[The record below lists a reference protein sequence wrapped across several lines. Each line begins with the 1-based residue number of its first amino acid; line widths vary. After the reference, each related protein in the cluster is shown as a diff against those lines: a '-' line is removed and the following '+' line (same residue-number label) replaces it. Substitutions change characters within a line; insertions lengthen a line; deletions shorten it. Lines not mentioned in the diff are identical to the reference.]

1 MTTNPA
7 YETLL
12 LTHTGSKLYGLNHAN
27 SDNDTYRIIK
37 TLDNN
42 RKRNAKHK
50 ITGDEDEITIDF
62 RTFANFAYEGQIQAL
77 EAMFSPIATI
87 DHLTEFRSSFYA
99 GLNMDQMIGRYRR
112 TITKFAHGNFKHRR
126 HAMRLAI
133 NLDEAIANRGRF
145 NPRLSAENIAKI
157 TEQAND
163 PDFCTHL
170 QALSIYDLHLNTDE
184 INANLFAEL
193 AEFAETQQ
201 S

>member
-1 MTTNPA
+1 MNTNRDS
-7 YETLL
+7 ETLL

-42 RKRNAKHK
+42 RKRNARQK
-50 ITGDEDEITIDF
+50 ITGNEDELTIDF
-62 RTFANFAYEGQIQAL
+62 RTFADFAYSGQPQAL

-87 DHLTEFRSSFYA
+87 DHLHEFRSSFYA
-99 GLNMDQMIGRYRR
+99 GLNQDQMIGRYRK

-133 NLDEAIANRGRF
+133 NLDEAIINRGRF

-163 PDFCTHL
+163 AAYCTHL
-170 QALSIYDLHLNTDE
+170 QALSIYDLHLNTEE
-184 INANLFAEL
+184 INANLFAE
-193 AEFAETQQ
+193 FAEMAKA
-201 S
+201 

>member
-1 MTTNPA
+1 MNTNRDA
-7 YETLL
+7 ETLL

-37 TLDNN
+37 TLANG
-42 RKRNAKHK
+42 RKRNARQK
-50 ITGDEDEITIDF
+50 ITGNEDELIIDF
-62 RTFANFAYEGQIQAL
+62 RTFADFAYSGQPQAL

-87 DHLTEFRSSFYA
+87 DHLQEFRSSFYA
-99 GLNMDQMIGRYRR
+99 GLNQDQMIGRYRK

-133 NLDEAIANRGRF
+133 NLDEAIENRGRF
-145 NPRLSAENIAKI
+145 NPRLSDSNIAKI
-157 TEQAND
+157 SEQAMSAD
-163 PDFCTHL
+163 YCRHL

-193 AEFAETQQ
+193 AENQ
-201 S
+201 